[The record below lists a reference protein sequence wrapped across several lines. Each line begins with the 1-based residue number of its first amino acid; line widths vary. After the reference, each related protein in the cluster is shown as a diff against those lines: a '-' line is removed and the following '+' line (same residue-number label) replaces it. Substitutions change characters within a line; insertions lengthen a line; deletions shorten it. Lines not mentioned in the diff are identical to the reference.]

1 MFRAYWTFT
10 VAVLLTLLYGIPAL
24 ALALAPPTR
33 WCWEPLY
40 TAWARGILKAAGAHL
55 TVEGADQLSENER
68 YFFVS
73 NHKSAMDIPVMAA
86 ALRGR
91 ARFIVKHTLF
101 RVPILGGCMRLNGFV
116 PIDRSNARQAKESID
131 RLVARLEKQPV
142 SLLVFAEGSRTDED
156 AIKPFKH
163 GSMNV
168 CQRTGLSVVPLAVA
182 GTRDIHRARIF
193 RVHSGP
199 VRVSIGRP
207 IPAAEVARHTTAELA
222 RITRDAVVRLYDD
235 ACDKRKC

>member
-10 VAVLLTLLYGIPAL
+10 ATVLLTLLYGIPAL
-24 ALALAPPTR
+24 VLGLIFPAR
-33 WCWEPLY
+33 ECWAPLY
-40 TAWARGILKAAGAHL
+40 DAWGRGILMAAGARL
-55 TVEGADQLSENER
+55 TVEGADQLSENEH
-68 YFFVS
+68 YFFVA
-73 NHKSAMDIPVMAA
+73 NHKSAMDIPVVVA

-91 ARFIVKHTLF
+91 PRFMVKHTLF
-101 RVPILGGCMRLNGFV
+101 RVPILGWCMRQNGFV
-116 PIDRSNARQAKESID
+116 PIDRSNARKAKQSID
-131 RLVARLEKQPV
+131 RMVARLDKRPV
-142 SLLVFAEGSRTDED
+142 SLLVFAEGTRTVDD

-222 RITRDAVVRLYDD
+222 RSTRDAVVRLYED
-235 ACDKRKC
+235 ACDERKC